1 MTLWTIGLLIIS
13 SLLNAFYFLPII
25 TAAWFKTQAEKW
37 PSDRRFGRLETHWM
51 LLIPPLVT
59 AIAVIV
65 AGIVANA
72 QVSPLAW
79 VKFVVEE
86 YTR

>member
-1 MTLWTIGLLIIS
+1 MTK
-13 SLLNAFYFLPII
+13 
-25 TAAWFKTQAEKW
+25 AWFGEQQGPWPREK
-37 PSDRRFGRLETHWM
+37 RFGRLETHWM

>member
-1 MTLWTIGLLIIS
+1 
-13 SLLNAFYFLPII
+13 
-25 TAAWFKTQAEKW
+25 
-37 PSDRRFGRLETHWM
+37 M